1 MIRLDDLENGYSIY
15 QDTEAFCFGIDAV
28 LLAHYP
34 ALRDNDRVLDLCS
47 GNGIIPILLAKEA
60 EKNGQ
65 TVAIT
70 GLELQES
77 MADLFDRSVSYNH
90 LEKTITAVCGDVR
103 EARARFGPASFS
115 LVTCNPPYIVAGK
128 GLIAE
133 ADAKM
138 LARHEIACTLSDVVT
153 AAAGILKEKGRF
165 AMVHRPQR
173 LAEIFHLLHE
183 ERLEPKRMRLV
194 HPFEDKAPNMVLIEA
209 VKGGGAQL
217 NVDPPLIVY
226 KKDGTY
232 TDEVLRIYGKM

>member
-47 GNGIIPILLAKEA
+47 GNGVIPILLAKEA

-65 TVAIT
+65 TISIT

-77 MADLFDRSVSYNH
+77 MAALFDRSVSYNH
-90 LEKTITAVCGDVR
+90 LEKTVTAVCGDVR

-115 LVTCNPPYIVAGK
+115 LVTCNPPYIAASK
-128 GLIAE
+128 GLIAK
-133 ADAKM
+133 ADTKI

-173 LAEIFHLLHE
+173 LAEIFHLLHR

-194 HPFEDKAPNMVLIEA
+194 HPFGDKAPNMVLIEA